1 MVKENLAMTGE
12 ISLTGNVLPV
22 GGIRQKVLAANSVGI
37 NQVIL
42 PEANRGDFEQLEGLE
57 GFQLDSHFA
66 KNIWTV
72 LKLALDGEILNET
85 KLAQEMIRLHKL

>member
-37 NQVIL
+37 N
-42 PEANRGDFEQLEGLE
+42 
-57 GFQLDSHFA
+57 
-66 KNIWTV
+66 
-72 LKLALDGEILNET
+72 
-85 KLAQEMIRLHKL
+85 